1 MNIPDGGP
9 VSAWSEPCGTSPL
22 ASGITPGLG
31 IKPLFTSLVG
41 RQRWLRDA
49 KEPVLVLPGVLSS
62 AGALSPL
69 SDDSAGEAQLRI
81 VDGHTDVNC
90 GARLLVVESKRHR
103 TQPGVGHEEILES
116 GGGHD
121 REGVSSHT
129 APLSLSSLTLPC
141 YIIANSAILSTKI
154 PRASVPGGRDM

>member
-1 MNIPDGGP
+1 M
-9 VSAWSEPCGTSPL
+9 
-22 ASGITPGLG
+22 
-31 IKPLFTSLVG
+31 
-41 RQRWLRDA
+41 
-49 KEPVLVLPGVLSS
+49 LPGVLSS

-81 VDGHTDVNC
+81 HEADVVDGHTDVNC